1 MRETEAVQKMLR
13 DAAAAQL
20 APRSHRMVEGSRSL
34 GTTVE
39 IKAARKGRGKL
50 IVHYASLDHLEQLL
64 KKLR

>member
-1 MRETEAVQKMLR
+1 MVPGVQPSAVCICRIGREE
-13 DAAAAQL
+13 L
-20 APRSHRMVEGSRSL
+20 AECL

-39 IKAARKGRGKL
+39 IKPAHKGRGKL